1 MQSALQASCL
11 SRHLGRHGLD
21 FVHASGVA
29 IPSIGDIASADR
41 IGRIGTYYVRSLA
54 AQAGI
59 RNEETSP
66 GEDYG
71 AVDLTVHL
79 TKSPVTVQVKTGT
92 SQRRNKDGTY
102 SVPVKAEWCAKW
114 SNQGLPVY
122 LVLVVL
128 SRKDFACMV
137 TQAERST
144 TWHAHAYW
152 TQVNDAQSG
161 TVRVPVQNRL
171 HLDTF
176 RIWDDQVRRVFT
188 GGAA

>member
-1 MQSALQASCL
+1 MSSLTNP
-11 SRHLGRHGLD
+11 
-21 FVHASGVA
+21 
-29 IPSIGDIASADR
+29 IPGGIASADR

-59 RNEETSP
+59 RNEETAP

-79 TKSPVTVQVKTGT
+79 TKSPVTVQVKASTA
-92 SQRRNKDGTY
+92 QRLNKDGTY
-102 SVPVKAEWCAKW
+102 SVPVKAEWCDKW
-114 SNQGLPVY
+114 SKQGLPVY

-128 SRKDFACMV
+128 SRKDLATMV
-137 TQAERST
+137 TQSKRST

-152 TQVNDAQSG
+152 VQVNDARPG
-161 TVRVPVQNRL
+161 TVRVPAQNRL

-176 RIWDDQVRRVFT
+176 RVWDEQVERVFT

>member
-1 MQSALQASCL
+1 MSAVSPPPPL
-11 SRHLGRHGLD
+11 
-21 FVHASGVA
+21 
-29 IPSIGDIASADR
+29 GDIASADR

-92 SQRRNKDGTY
+92 SQRRNNDGTY

-128 SRKDFACMV
+128 SRKDFASMV

-152 TQVNDAQSG
+152 TQVNDARPG

-176 RIWDDQVRRVFT
+176 RVWDDQVRRVFT